1 MAMDDELDR
10 ELRTH
15 LELEAV
21 EQRDE
26 GLNARAA
33 HDAARRALGS
43 QALVREDV
51 RALSPWAAV
60 DDVWQDIR
68 YGSRM
73 RRKQPGFT
81 LVAILTLALGVGAA
95 TTIFSVLDAV
105 LRRPLPYAEANRLAM
120 IWENVDLPA
129 YKNAANGLAPGNFRD
144 WRARNRTFLDMAAIR
159 YGSWKRQS
167 RSQRSRWKAL
177 RR

>member
-15 LELEAV
+15 LELEAA

-95 TTIFSVLDAV
+95 TTIFSASCGWL
-105 LRRPLPYAEANRLAM
+105 
-120 IWENVDLPA
+120 LPA
-129 YKNAANGLAPGNFRD
+129 APASREPVLPSESPPR
-144 WRARNRTFLDMAAIR
+144 WR
-159 YGSWKRQS
+159 
-167 RSQRSRWKAL
+167 
-177 RR
+177 

>member
-15 LELEAV
+15 LELEAA

-95 TTIFSVLDAV
+95 TTICSASCGWL
-105 LRRPLPYAEANRLAM
+105 
-120 IWENVDLPA
+120 LPA
-129 YKNAANGLAPGNFRD
+129 APASREPVLPSESPPR
-144 WRARNRTFLDMAAIR
+144 WR
-159 YGSWKRQS
+159 
-167 RSQRSRWKAL
+167 
-177 RR
+177 